1 MIGGYFRKRSLFSLA
16 WAHLLGELPNQELV
30 EFFQVGV
37 VLLDAAVRNHDIA
50 LEVGIGD
57 FQQADLAAVHLAPGE
72 FGPEP
77 DAEAAR
83 DGVLHDEGV
92 IALENVVRLESDA
105 VAEIAANLVQLLG
118 AVQADKVRVAQL
130 VERYAVA
137 LLVLC
142 VVGYGQKDFF
152 GTHEYFFVGVLL
164 RSVFREGLHAD
175 VVEGGFFFLHE
186 VKADARSFLFVLD
199 DGVRHER

>member
-37 VLLDAAVRNHDIA
+37 VLLDAAVRNHDVA

-118 AVQADKVRVAQL
+118 AVQADEVRVA
-130 VERYAVA
+130 
-137 LLVLC
+137 
-142 VVGYGQKDFF
+142 
-152 GTHEYFFVGVLL
+152 
-164 RSVFREGLHAD
+164 
-175 VVEGGFFFLHE
+175 
-186 VKADARSFLFVLD
+186 
-199 DGVRHER
+199 